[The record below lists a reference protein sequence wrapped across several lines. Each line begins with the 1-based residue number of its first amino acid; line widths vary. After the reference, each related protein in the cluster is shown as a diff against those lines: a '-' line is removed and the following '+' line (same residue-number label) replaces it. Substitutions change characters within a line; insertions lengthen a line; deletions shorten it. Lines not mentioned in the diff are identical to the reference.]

1 MLIPASSSVCGL
13 ITRRPSR
20 GGCVTQPPIN
30 LTDVRFQHDTEYFH
44 ASSRLCGFL
53 FNRSMWQKH
62 LGMQESFIDNRAVA
76 ALTKTHSLTDLQWD
90 SWCGVWFL
98 VLCKQ
103 AGAVH
108 HQLSPAEVTEYTD
121 QSGQRQRT
129 GSFSSLWKTE
139 QWKFSKNL
147 HTRNSTVTHPCTV
160 LTGQDAVNV

>member
-103 AGAVH
+103 AGATSFHRQKWLNIQIRVGGDKEPVH
-108 HQLSPAEVTEYTD
+108 SPLFER
-121 QSGQRQRT
+121 QSS
-129 GSFSSLWKTE
+129 GSSAKIFTRETRRWHIPAPCSLVRM
-139 QWKFSKNL
+139 L
-147 HTRNSTVTHPCTV
+147 
-160 LTGQDAVNV
+160 